1 MLSIGA
7 VPTILA
13 LLSLSR
19 HRQCYF
25 STVTVE
31 AKVSGRADEEG
42 LEEVGLSQLV
52 DVARDVDVTAGDGNG
67 ATEAEK
73 PVEVEGGDLGVVTLE
88 VGEVKVVRKGLLEIG
103 SVSGLRG
110 KGCLPDSQQISVVV
124 FYYFVIAGSEPRK
137 S

>member
-1 MLSIGA
+1 M
-7 VPTILA
+7 LA

-19 HRQCYF
+19 HWQCYF

-52 DVARDVDVTAGDGNG
+52 DVARDVDVTAGDRNG

-88 VGEVKVVRKGLLEIG
+88 VGEVKVVREGLLEIG
-103 SVSGLRG
+103 SVSRLRG
-110 KGCLPDSQQISVVV
+110 KGRLPDSRRIFVFIFSTISKA
-124 FYYFVIAGSEPRK
+124 AGQMATFFKVK
-137 S
+137 SDI